1 MWSVRQYS
9 ILLRFTQQI
18 TQVLMSLKRT
28 FFIQETS
35 YAEIFRKLN
44 ETEIQI
50 VQIMTEKSRV
60 ETELERSRHRIQ
72 ASNYT

>member
-1 MWSVRQYS
+1 
-9 ILLRFTQQI
+9 
-18 TQVLMSLKRT
+18 MSLKRT
-28 FFIQETS
+28 FVIQETS

>member
-28 FFIQETS
+28 FVIQETS

>member
-28 FFIQETS
+28 FVIQETS

-60 ETELERSRHRIQ
+60 ESELERSRHRIQ